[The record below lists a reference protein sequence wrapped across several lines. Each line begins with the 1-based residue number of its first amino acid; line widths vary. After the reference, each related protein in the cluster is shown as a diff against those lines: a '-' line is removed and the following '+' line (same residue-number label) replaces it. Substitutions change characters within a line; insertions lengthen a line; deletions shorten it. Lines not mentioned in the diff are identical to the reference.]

1 MNKNTDIPKV
11 GDMYMRRAEARYPEG
26 RPLESWDIEVVDY
39 VNTDDRWVI
48 SVPTASYSGGGH
60 VITIGVYEVSEEKS
74 VTHWELEAFMAE
86 YEPYVEQY
94 RLVAREPNEDEWYMT
109 LGGKTF
115 TIEGYHD

>member
-11 GDMYMRRAEARYPEG
+11 GDMYMRRAEARYPED
-26 RPLESWDIEVVDY
+26 RPLGSWDIEVVDY
-39 VNTDDRWVI
+39 VNTDD
-48 SVPTASYSGGGH
+48 STASYSGGGH
-60 VITIGVYEVSEEKS
+60 VIAIGVYEVSGEKS
-74 VTHWELEAFMAE
+74 VTHWELYDFMAE